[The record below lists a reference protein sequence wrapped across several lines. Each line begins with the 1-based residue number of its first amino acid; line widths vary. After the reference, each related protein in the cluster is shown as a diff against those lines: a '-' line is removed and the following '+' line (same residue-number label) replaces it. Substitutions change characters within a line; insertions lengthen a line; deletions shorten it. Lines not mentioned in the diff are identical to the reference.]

1 MTPEIRIIH
10 QLTINEIFETF
21 VKTESDLKAWLA
33 NGQYL
38 LSKPLKPNP
47 QNHADEF
54 ELNLQNPNMLY
65 ASLANDCNRFSL
77 AAIES
82 MWSIKKVEKL
92 PKSTGWAAVQMY
104 YSAFFAVHA
113 ILRIFGQACTQ
124 LENSHVQKV
133 YQIAVATQDDGGVSH
148 IENGFYFSSLANG
161 KLKYNKL
168 KDSHADTWSSFYNL
182 LIWIFDNIINNTT
195 GLGSHKSDA
204 ISLISDL
211 KTAISRS
218 GATRG
223 NWLSFIRNKVNY
235 QHSYGVWYPYKGAL
249 HDHDAVIKNGE
260 WLKGPKTFDLN
271 TNNNE
276 ILALFNICNALLS
289 LMYHLIKYGYE
300 RAGNISL
307 PLRNGTFRLVNQI
320 MTA

>member
-10 QLTINEIFETF
+10 QLTINEIFEIS

-38 LSKPLKPNP
+38 LSRPLKPNNK
-47 QNHADEF
+47 NHAAEF
-54 ELNLQNPNMLY
+54 ELILQYPKILY

-82 MWSIKKVEKL
+82 MWSVKKIIKL

-113 ILRIFGQACTQ
+113 ILRLFGRACTQ

-133 YQIAVATQDDGGVSH
+133 YQIAVATQDDGGVTR
-148 IENGFYFSSLANG
+148 IENGFYLSCLDNG
-161 KLKYNKL
+161 VLKCNKL

-182 LIWIFDNIINNTT
+182 LTWIIDNIITTT
-195 GLGSHKSDA
+195 GIGEHKSDA

-211 KTAISRS
+211 KTAISCS

-223 NWLSFIRNKVNY
+223 NWLSVIRNKVNY

-249 HDHDAVIKNGE
+249 HNHNAVIKNTE
-260 WLKGPKTFDLN
+260 WLKEPKTFDLSE
-271 TNNNE
+271 TKNE
-276 ILALFNICNALLS
+276 ITALFNISNAVLS
-289 LMYHLIKYGYE
+289 LMYHLMKYGYE
-300 RAGNISL
+300 RAGNISI
-307 PLRNGTFRLVNQI
+307 PLKNGTFRLINQI